1 MSKEEL
7 RRKLKSNFERG
18 LKKEEAEA
26 RLEEFGKNILSQ
38 KKKENILIK
47 FIKQFNDFMII
58 ILIIAAVISG
68 VMAKIDGT
76 GDYIESIIIIAIVVF
91 NAIMGLVQES
101 KAEKSLEA
109 LKKMSAPV
117 AKVIRDG
124 EMQNIDGED
133 VVPGDIVELEA
144 GNYVPAD
151 CRLIESFNLKID
163 ESSLTGETV
172 PVLKDESAKLNQDAN
187 VGDIVNMAWGSTM
200 ITNGHAKAIVT
211 KTGMETRVGSIAKA
225 IIEDEAP
232 QTPIQ
237 RKLEDV
243 GKSLG
248 TVCLSIC
255 AAIFL
260 IGIFKHISVKEMFMT
275 SIGLAVAAIPEGL
288 PAIVTIMLSIGVTK
302 MARKNAIIRKLAAVE
317 TLGSSSVIC
326 SDKTGTLTQN
336 KMQVTETFGDTE
348 FVLELGTMCTDC
360 TVTNGGE
367 YTGDPT
373 EIAIVRAGAEYGI
386 NKESLYRDMRRIAE
400 IPFDSE
406 RKLMTT
412 IHKVRRQV

>member
-7 RRKLKSNFERG
+7 KKNLKSNFERG
-18 LKKEEAEA
+18 LKSGEADA
-26 RLEEFGKNILSQ
+26 RLEVYGKNILSQ
-38 KKKENILIK
+38 KKKQSLLLR
-47 FIKQFNDFMII
+47 FLGQFNDFMII
-58 ILIIAAVISG
+58 ILIVAAAISA
-68 VMAKIDGT
+68 VMAYLDGT
-76 GDYIESIIIIAIVVF
+76 GDYVESAIIIAIVVF
-91 NAIMGLVQES
+91 NAILGLVQEN

-109 LKKMSAPV
+109 LKKMSAPT

-124 EMQNIDGED
+124 EQMSIDGEN
-133 VVPGDIVELEA
+133 VVPGDIILLEA

-151 CRLIESFNLKID
+151 CRLIESFNLKVD
-163 ESSLTGETV
+163 EASLTGETL
-172 PVLKDESAKLNQDAN
+172 PVLKDDKAILEPDVNQADML
-187 VGDIVNMAWGSTM
+187 NMAFATTM

-225 IIEDEAP
+225 ITEDTAP

-237 RKLEDV
+237 RKLEEV
-243 GKSLG
+243 GKNLG
-248 TVCLSIC
+248 SVCLVIC
-255 AAIFL
+255 ALIFI
-260 IGIFKHISVKEMFMT
+260 IGVFKHISVKEMFMT

-317 TLGSSSVIC
+317 TLGSSSIIC

-336 KMQVTETFGDTE
+336 KMQVLETFGDAE
-348 FVLELGTMCTDC
+348 FVLELGTMCTDS
-360 TVTNGGE
+360 TVLGNGE
-367 YTGDPT
+367 IAGDPT
-373 EIAIVRAGAEYGI
+373 ENAIVSYALKFGI
-386 NKESLYRDMRRIAE
+386 SKDALYSKMERIGD

-412 IHKVRRQV
+412 VHKVRK